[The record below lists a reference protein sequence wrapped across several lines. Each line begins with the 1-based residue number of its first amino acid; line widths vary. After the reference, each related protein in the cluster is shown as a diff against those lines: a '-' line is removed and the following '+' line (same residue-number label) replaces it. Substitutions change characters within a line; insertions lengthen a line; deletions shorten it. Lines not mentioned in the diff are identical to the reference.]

1 MRRAVFLDRDGVLNE
16 ECGFVTRVEDF
27 VVRPG
32 VADALADLG
41 HRGFAR
47 VVVTNQ
53 SGVARGLIPLSEL
66 EAMHEKLRDETQ
78 GGIDAVYFCPH
89 HPEEGDDPQSC
100 DCRKPEPGM
109 LLRAAAEHGLALP
122 ESWLVGDAPRDIDAG
137 QRAGCRTI
145 CVLGPKMPS
154 PDDWPEFLPR
164 PEAFVRSLA
173 EACRL
178 IV

>member
-27 VVRPG
+27 ILRPG
-32 VADALADLG
+32 VPEALADLG
-41 HRGFAR
+41 QRGFTR

-53 SGVARGLIPLSEL
+53 SGVARGLIPLAEL
-66 EAMHEKLRDETQ
+66 DAMHQKLRSETDD
-78 GGIDAVYFCPH
+78 GIDAVYFCPH
-89 HPEEGDDPQSC
+89 HPEEGDDPQQC

-109 LLRAAAEHGLALP
+109 LLAASDDLGIALS

-145 CVLGPKMPS
+145 CVMGPKMPS
-154 PDDWPEFLPR
+154 PEDWPDAVPQ
-164 PEAFVRSLA
+164 PEAFVESLA

-178 IV
+178 IR